1 MRLAVH
7 ELETRGTVKNEL
19 APLQTDKRHR
29 SPNQGHDREN
39 NRSDPDGEDDVV
51 LGKEPGRTLLK
62 RTRFARGGR
71 LVSHGELPFFKTFG
85 EVRDMYALSN
95 FLTSFVV
102 KMARRLPSGLSP
114 RRAIYR
120 VLRAGRASPCAW
132 ARDLE
137 LRNRETSEST
147 GPSEC
152 RCASRPGPGLAIAY
166 SCGCAWARSQIGR
179 RPRSA
184 IWRRTMTGPDWSERR
199 RHASGWR
206 KKARC

>member
-1 MRLAVH
+1 MRLAAH

-39 NRSDPDGEDDVV
+39 NRSDPDGEDGVV

-85 EVRDMYALSN
+85 EVRDMYALSI

-132 ARDLE
+132 
-137 LRNRETSEST
+137 
-147 GPSEC
+147 GPIFS
-152 RCASRPGPGLAIAY
+152 SAIARHQ
-166 SCGCAWARSQIGR
+166 S
-179 RPRSA
+179 RSA
-184 IWRRTMTGPDWSERR
+184 PANADAPLAQALASQLRIHAVARGRVRRLDVGRGAPFGAGP
-199 RHASGWR
+199 
-206 KKARC
+206 